1 MPVLATVSINGFNIK
16 QFKRREVGQDALHR
30 YHAKQ
35 AVFDKASW
43 HT

>member
-1 MPVLATVSINGFNIK
+1 MPVLAAVSINVLNTK
-16 QFKRREVGQDALHR
+16 QLNRREVGQDALHR